1 MDYEKSSDNLF
12 HLGNSYIPKIWK
24 SLGDNMSYEVIK
36 TVRQLIETGTGDTA
50 RLAHILDR
58 LESGKY
64 LYLSDQK
71 YLENL
76 LSSNQK
82 ITSNPISKEPLEFED
97 LETELKDINVRLE
110 KMLQNK
116 ERNERK
122 IIDDAQNRNLD
133 STSKSS
139 TITNEKL
146 RPKSEDITLALSVVL
161 GLISLQGIGHI
172 YLNKTGKGFG
182 ILLSSMII
190 SSISVSYFLGSIK
203 NLIPLFLQP
212 YFIPLMIAAYFGLYV
227 FQILD
232 SRKICARDNARLS
245 EHKKIS

>member
-1 MDYEKSSDNLF
+1 
-12 HLGNSYIPKIWK
+12 
-24 SLGDNMSYEVIK
+24 MSFEVIK

-50 RLAHILDR
+50 RLEHILDR

-76 LSSNQK
+76 LSSNQN
-82 ITSNPISKEPLEFED
+82 ITSKPAPREPHEFED
-97 LETELKDINVRLE
+97 LEIELKDINTRLE

-116 ERNERK
+116 ERSDRN
-122 IIDDAQNRNLD
+122 IIDDVQIRNIE
-133 STSKSS
+133 STHKSS
-139 TITNEKL
+139 MINNEKL
-146 RPKSEDITLALSVVL
+146 RPKSEDITLTLSVVL

-190 SSISVSYFLGSIK
+190 SSISVSYVLGSIK
-203 NLIPLFLQP
+203 NSIPLFLQP
-212 YFIPLMIAAYFGLYV
+212 YFIPLMIATYFGLYV

-232 SRKICARDNARLS
+232 SRKICAKYNAYLS
-245 EHKKIS
+245 EHKKIPHL

>member
-1 MDYEKSSDNLF
+1 
-12 HLGNSYIPKIWK
+12 
-24 SLGDNMSYEVIK
+24 MSYEIIK
-36 TVRQLIETGTGDTA
+36 SVRQLIETGIGDSG

-76 LSSNQK
+76 LSSSQN
-82 ITSNPISKEPLEFED
+82 ITSKPALKEPHEFED
-97 LETELKDINVRLE
+97 METELKDINTRLE

-122 IIDDAQNRNLD
+122 IIDDVQTRNID
-133 STSKSS
+133 SASKSS
-139 TITNEKL
+139 AISNEKL
-146 RPKSEDITLALSVVL
+146 RPKSEDITLILSVVL
-161 GLISLQGIGHI
+161 GLVSLQGIGHI

-182 ILLSSMII
+182 ILVSSLII
-190 SSISVSYFLGSIK
+190 SSLSISFVLGSIK

-212 YFIPLMIAAYFGLYV
+212 YFIPLMIMTYFGLYA

-232 SRKICARDNARLS
+232 SRKVCAKYNAYLS
-245 EHKKIS
+245 EYKKSLPS

>member
-1 MDYEKSSDNLF
+1 MHFD
-12 HLGNSYIPKIWK
+12 NSYIPKIWK

-76 LSSNQK
+76 LSSGQN
-82 ITSNPISKEPLEFED
+82 ITSKPTSEEPHEFED
-97 LETELKDINVRLE
+97 LETELKDINTRLE
-110 KMLQNK
+110 RMLQNK
-116 ERNERK
+116 ERNEKK
-122 IIDDAQNRNLD
+122 IIDDIQTRNID

-139 TITNEKL
+139 TINNKKL
-146 RPKSEDITLALSVVL
+146 RPKSEDITLTLSVVL
-161 GLISLQGIGHI
+161 GLVSLQGIGHI
-172 YLNKTGKGFG
+172 YVNKTGKGFG
-182 ILLSSMII
+182 ILLSSLIV
-190 SSISVSYFLGSIK
+190 SSISVSYVLGSIK

-212 YFIPLMIAAYFGLYV
+212 YFIPMMIVVYFGLYV

-232 SRKICARDNARLS
+232 SRKICVKYNTHLS
-245 EHKKIS
+245 EHKKIPPLG